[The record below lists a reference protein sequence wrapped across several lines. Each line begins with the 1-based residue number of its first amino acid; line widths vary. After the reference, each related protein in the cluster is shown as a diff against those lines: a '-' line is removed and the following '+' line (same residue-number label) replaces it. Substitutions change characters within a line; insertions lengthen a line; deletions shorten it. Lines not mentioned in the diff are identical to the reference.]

1 MPFRLLMTVPD
12 SIANLHFP
20 YHTVMI
26 SGNNNGG
33 ESRSSSAESRGVC
46 YNLPQLLHA
55 AFTQKRYQVSSVR
68 LEAFKF
74 PARQLS

>member
-33 ESRSSSAESRGVC
+33 ESRSSSADQHPAHGYWRRG
-46 YNLPQLLHA
+46 
-55 AFTQKRYQVSSVR
+55 KEGEERRGEERGSSGR
-68 LEAFKF
+68 GKEKKGFFLYK
-74 PARQLS
+74 